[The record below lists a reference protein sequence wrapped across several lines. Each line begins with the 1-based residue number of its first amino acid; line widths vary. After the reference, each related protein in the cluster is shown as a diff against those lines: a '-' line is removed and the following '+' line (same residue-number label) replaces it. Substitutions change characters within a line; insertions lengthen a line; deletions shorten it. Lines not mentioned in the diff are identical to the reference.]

1 MKLEL
6 KTLRTWGVGLLVP
19 VLVATNTCLPA
30 QAKRKPAA
38 IVPTPNGSFFP
49 APLLPN
55 QNLLQPTPLFAVP
68 DPLASPSSAAV
79 CPDLSIVNSDSTG
92 CLQVQRDT
100 SVSPL
105 FLPPAT
111 QVLPAA
117 PAPVGS
123 AGISTAVPSTP
134 QPAAA
139 SAVLPPRP
147 VPKPQCPAGSRS
159 QVLSSGYACL
169 AR

>member
-1 MKLEL
+1 MKSEL
-6 KTLRTWGVGLLVP
+6 KILKTWSARLV
-19 VLVATNTCLPA
+19 VTALVVANASVPA

-68 DPLASPSSAAV
+68 DPLASPSSAA
-79 CPDLSIVNSDSTG
+79 CPDLSIVNSDSTT

-100 SVSPL
+100 SISPL
-105 FLPPAT
+105 VLPTAT
-111 QVLPAA
+111 QGLPAA

-123 AGISTAVPSTP
+123 TGVTTAVPATP

-139 SAVLPPRP
+139 AVLPPRP
-147 VPKPQCPAGSRS
+147 LPQPQCPAGSRS

-169 AR
+169 AK

>member
-1 MKLEL
+1 ML
-6 KTLRTWGVGLLVP
+6 KTWGAGLFVTALV
-19 VLVATNTCLPA
+19 VANASLPA

-68 DPLASPSSAAV
+68 DPLASPSSAA
-79 CPDLSIVNSDSTG
+79 CPDLSIVNSDSTS

-105 FLPPAT
+105 VLPAT
-111 QVLPAA
+111 QALPAA

-123 AGISTAVPSTP
+123 AGVTTAAPVVP
-134 QPAAA
+134 QPTAAA
-139 SAVLPPRP
+139 VSPPRP
-147 VPKPQCPAGSRS
+147 LPKPQCPAGSRS
-159 QVLSSGYACL
+159 QVLASGYACL
-169 AR
+169 AK